1 MKLTEAEQIEEILL
15 EADSLFLRKEVVES
29 AQSLIRLGI
38 YPVVAYEVSLST
50 FKNQKMSDLKLNNE
64 LVENAKDVLRK
75 YGYYVDCLWSVDDV
89 YDVLDV
95 DGDDELAQQILD
107 ATFNSDWLTEK
118 IFEVIEDTGVEE
130 FDLKPR

>member
-38 YPVVAYEVSLST
+38 YPLVAYEVSLST
-50 FKNQKMSDLKLNNE
+50 FKNQKMSDLKLDTE
-64 LVENAKDVLRK
+64 VEKAKNVLREH
-75 YGYYVDCLWSVDDV
+75 GYYVDCLWSVDDV
-89 YDVLDV
+89 YHVLDA
-95 DGDDELAQQILD
+95 DGDDDLAQQILD

-118 IFEVIEDTGVEE
+118 IFEVIKDTGVEK
-130 FDLKPR
+130 FDLKEL